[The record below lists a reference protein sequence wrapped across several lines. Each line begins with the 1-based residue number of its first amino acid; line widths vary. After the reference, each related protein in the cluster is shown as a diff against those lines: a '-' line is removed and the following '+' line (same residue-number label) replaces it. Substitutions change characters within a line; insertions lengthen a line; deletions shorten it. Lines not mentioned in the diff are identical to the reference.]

1 MPQPKKGPRL
11 GSGPKHQRQM
21 LSNLAVS
28 LFEHERV
35 KTTEAKAKMLRP
47 FAERLITKAK
57 DGSIHKRRQV
67 LSVIEDRAVVH
78 KLFDDIGPRFSDRN
92 GGYTRIL
99 KLGPRN
105 GDGAPMALIELVDEG
120 LATRVDETEESDG
133 GRRRRLTR
141 PSRRRSTPQD
151 KPVQS
156 QAAQA
161 AAEGTPGEPGEV
173 APPDQVVAETTEA
186 AEAAEAAA
194 IEASGPPGGT
204 REQTEVHGDQVQGG
218 GAGGVPQGGIPEDK
232 SDTK

>member
-1 MPQPKKGPRL
+1 MPTPKKGARL

-21 LSNLAVS
+21 LSNLASS

-47 FAERLITKAK
+47 FAEQLITKAK

-67 LSVIEDRAVVH
+67 LSVIEDRALVH
-78 KLFDDIGPRFSDRN
+78 KLFDDIGPRFAERN

-105 GDGAPMALIELVDEG
+105 GDGASMVLIELVDEG
-120 LATRVDETEESDG
+120 IATRVDDAEEGTG
-133 GRRRRLTR
+133 GKRRRLAR
-141 PSRRRSTPQD
+141 PTRRRSTPQD

-156 QAAQA
+156 QAAEA
-161 AAEGTPGEPGEV
+161 AAAGAPGDAGEIEPPDEV
-173 APPDQVVAETTEA
+173 AEDEVEAAQNAAEVS
-186 AEAAEAAA
+186 AEAATDTAEKA
-194 IEASGPPGGT
+194 
-204 REQTEVHGDQVQGG
+204 RDQVAPGAEG
-218 GAGGVPQGGIPEDK
+218 GAGGVPEGGIPEDK

>member
-1 MPQPKKGPRL
+1 MPTPKKGARL
-11 GSGPKHQRQM
+11 GSGPAHQRQI

-78 KLFDDIGPRFSDRN
+78 KLFDDIGPRFADRN

-99 KLGPRN
+99 KIGPRN
-105 GDGAPMALIELVDEG
+105 GDGASMVLIELVDEG
-120 LATRVDETEESDG
+120 TVTRVDDSEEETAG
-133 GRRRRLTR
+133 KRRRLAR
-141 PSRRRSTPQD
+141 PTRRRSTPQD

-156 QAAQA
+156 QAAEA
-161 AAEGTPGEPGEV
+161 AAAGTPGEGDV
-173 APPDQVVAETTEA
+173 TPPDQVVEDSSEAEQAAEETA
-186 AEAAEAAA
+186 AEASTHETAEVDAPGVQA
-194 IEASGPPGGT
+194 GPET
-204 REQTEVHGDQVQGG
+204 
-218 GAGGVPQGGIPEDK
+218 GAGGVPEGGIPEDK

>member
-1 MPQPKKGPRL
+1 MPTPKKGARL

-21 LSNLAVS
+21 LSNLASS

-47 FAERLITKAK
+47 FAEQLITKAK

-67 LSVIEDRAVVH
+67 LSVIEDRALVH
-78 KLFDDIGPRFSDRN
+78 KLFDDIGPRFAERN

-105 GDGAPMALIELVDEG
+105 GDGASMVLIELVEEG
-120 LATRVDETEESDG
+120 TATRVDDSDQG
-133 GRRRRLTR
+133 STGKRRRLAR
-141 PSRRRSTPQD
+141 PTRRRSTPQD

-156 QAAQA
+156 QAAEA
-161 AAEGTPGEPGEV
+161 AAEGTPGEGDV
-173 APPDQVVAETTEA
+173 TPPDSVVEESSEAAQAAEETA
-186 AEAAEAAA
+186 AEASTHETAEVDAPGVQ
-194 IEASGPPGGT
+194 EGPET
-204 REQTEVHGDQVQGG
+204 
-218 GAGGVPQGGIPEDK
+218 GAGGVPEGGIPEDK